1 MLSLCLS
8 SVRDTTRKL
17 FLEPC
22 FDRFH
27 LMEASISGAV
37 TYSIDGR
44 CNLGFF
50 ASDASNTSDLT
61 ESEPVPELHR
71 EQTAAVE
78 DSSSKQA
85 PFIFWEQ
92 IRPVCFSMIKGKRAP
107 LAFRFVFFLPKAEAA
122 SQFQEASLAANADID
137 GYLFVLHYKNQELMA
152 TTGTSFLRFSFD
164 KDSERLWDRCINDW
178 LKQASIETSTL
189 I

>member
-22 FDRFH
+22 FDWFH

-50 ASDASNTSDLT
+50 ASDTSDLT
-61 ESEPVPELHR
+61 ESETVPDPSH
-71 EQTAAVE
+71 EQSADAN
-78 DSSSKQA
+78 DSNSKQA
-85 PFIFWEQ
+85 PFIFWKQ

-107 LAFRFVFFLPKAEAA
+107 LAFRFVFFLLKTEAA
-122 SQFQEASLAANADID
+122 DQFQKPELAANADID
-137 GYLFVLHYKNQELMA
+137 GYLLVLHYKNQKLTA

-164 KDSERLWDRCINDW
+164 KESEQLWDRCINDW
-178 LKQASIETSTL
+178 LRQASIETSTL
-189 I
+189 L

>member
-37 TYSIDGR
+37 TYSINGR

-50 ASDASNTSDLT
+50 ASDTSELT
-61 ESEPVPELHR
+61 ESENGPDPSR
-71 EQTAAVE
+71 GQSADAN
-78 DSSSKQA
+78 DSSSKQT

-122 SQFQEASLAANADID
+122 SQFQEPSLAANADIG
-137 GYLFVLHYKNQELMA
+137 GYLLVLHYKNQELTA

-178 LKQASIETSTL
+178 MKQASIETSTL
-189 I
+189 L